1 MSANRRGS
9 AGRLWGTVGLTV
21 MGNHMEC
28 RGRRTVTPASV
39 WVSTV
44 RCPHQRSTDSP
55 AACPP
60 PPRTAHSM
68 RKGPVIPQPLK
79 SPFLKKRVPETNGS
93 KS

>member
-9 AGRLWGTVGLTV
+9 AGRLWGTAGLTV

-39 WVSTV
+39 WVSAV

-68 RKGPVIPQPLK
+68 RKGPS
-79 SPFLKKRVPETNGS
+79 SPSP
-93 KS
+93 